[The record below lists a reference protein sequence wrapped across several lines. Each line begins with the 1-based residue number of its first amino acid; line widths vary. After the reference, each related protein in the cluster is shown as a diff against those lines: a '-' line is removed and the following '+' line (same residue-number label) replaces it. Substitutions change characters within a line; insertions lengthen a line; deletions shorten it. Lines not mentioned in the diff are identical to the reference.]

1 MNATLHESLLAF
13 WRLDDPNALWVLA
26 GACLLGALA
35 AVAGG
40 FAVLQRRALLGDAL
54 AHAALPGV
62 VIAFLLT
69 GSRDWPVLLGG
80 AAASSLL
87 GMLALDW
94 LTRRA
99 HIRQEAALAAVLTSF
114 FALGI
119 VLLTWLQKNP
129 VGMQAGLD
137 KLLFGQAAALTLD
150 DLRLLALLALAVF
163 GSVVLLLPRLR
174 WVVFDPLHA
183 RASGANEAAYHRL
196 LTLLLVLAVV
206 TGMQLVGIVLMAAL
220 LLIPA
225 AAARFWTDR
234 LGSLLL
240 LSALFG
246 MIAGALAANVSHALP
261 RMPTGP
267 WVVVFLAL
275 IFAASML
282 FGRARGLLRASSRQ
296 GS

>member
-1 MNATLHESLLAF
+1 MSEALLAF
-13 WRLDDPNALWVLA
+13 WRLDDPNALWVLL
-26 GACLLGALA
+26 GACLLGASA

-62 VIAFLLT
+62 VLAFLFT
-69 GSRDWPVLLGG
+69 GSRDWLLLLGG

-94 LTRRA
+94 LTQKAR
-99 HIRQEAALAAVLTSF
+99 IRQEAALAAVLSTF
-114 FALGI
+114 FAFGI

-137 KLLFGQAAALTLD
+137 KLLFGQAAALTGD
-150 DLRLLALLALAVF
+150 DVRLLSLLAALVL
-163 GSVVLLLPRLR
+163 GTVGLLLHRLR

-183 RASGANEAAYHRL
+183 RASGVRDGLYHRL

-220 LLIPA
+220 LLIPS
-225 AAARFWTDR
+225 AAARFWSDR
-234 LGSLLL
+234 LGSVLVLA
-240 LSALFG
+240 ALFG
-246 MIAGALAANVSHALP
+246 MLAGALAANVSHALP

-267 WVVVFLAL
+267 WVVVFLAV
-275 IFAASML
+275 IFILSLL
-282 FGRARGLLRASSRQ
+282 FGRSRGLLRR
-296 GS
+296 GT